1 MTASIRRVWIGI
13 VGAGLLFLPAMP
25 ALAAEDPADL
35 SVTKTDSPD
44 PVAAGSNIIYTIV
57 IDNNGPD
64 TATSVVLTEATPT
77 NTTFVSVSPSAG
89 CTTPLVGGI
98 GAVSCPV
105 ASLADEAT
113 ATFSMVVNVNPAT
126 PNGTTITNTAS
137 VSSAVSDPVSANNSD
152 IETTI
157 VTSGTGADLSVT
169 KTDSP
174 DPVAAG
180 ANLSYTITVHN
191 SGPLAAA
198 STLTDSVPT
207 NTTFVSVSPSVG
219 CTLPSV
225 GGTGTVSCPVAA
237 LSSGGNAT
245 FTLVVNVNPG
255 TLSGTTIS
263 NTASVSSAVPD
274 PVSANNSDVETT
286 TVGIASALC
295 TITGTNQSDT
305 LTGTAGDDVIC
316 GGNGKDTINGLGGN
330 DIILG
335 QNGKDILNGG
345 DGNDT
350 VMGGNGKDSETGG
363 LGLDVLRGGNGKDT
377 LNAQDGTTG
386 DTVIGGNGN
395 DTCPVDPGD
404 AEDCP

>member
-1 MTASIRRVWIGI
+1 
-13 VGAGLLFLPAMP
+13 
-25 ALAAEDPADL
+25 
-35 SVTKTDSPD
+35 
-44 PVAAGSNIIYTIV
+44 
-57 IDNNGPD
+57 
-64 TATSVVLTEATPT
+64 
-77 NTTFVSVSPSAG
+77 
-89 CTTPLVGGI
+89 
-98 GAVSCPV
+98 
-105 ASLADEAT
+105 
-113 ATFSMVVNVNPAT
+113 
-126 PNGTTITNTAS
+126 
-137 VSSAVSDPVSANNSD
+137 
-152 IETTI
+152 

-225 GGTGTVSCPVAA
+225 GGTGTVSCPVAS